1 MTERDDSGKETGS
14 DEQHAGHRQF
24 MKFGGL
30 AAAGLLG
37 STGLGRAVET
47 NALATGPAA
56 AAVDGLTIG
65 ETVDVY
71 LRYGD
76 SKIQGESPTA
86 NLGGV
91 DLTGTSDL
99 WGIDWMAGDFGDSRR
114 PGRQVISDVVVVK
127 RVDSASVQLYDRYH
141 TNDPLQDPHIEFFR
155 MNLQDGTMEHYYR
168 LELSTTR
175 IFGIALTT
183 MPAEGAVH
191 HFERISLAPETV
203 TVVDVLND
211 VQITLAGPGET

>member
-14 DEQHAGHRQF
+14 DEEHADRRQF

-65 ETVDVY
+65 ETVDAY

-76 SKIQGESPTA
+76 SKIQGESSVGDR
-86 NLGGV
+86 GGV

-99 WGIDWMAGDFGDSRR
+99 WGIDWMVGVSDDSRR
-114 PGRQVISDVVVVK
+114 PGRQVISDIVVVK
-127 RVDSASVQLYDRYH
+127 RVDSASVQLYDLYQ
-141 TNDPLQDPHIEFFR
+141 TVQPLDPHIEFFR
-155 MNLQDGTMEHYYR
+155 ANVLDGSTEHYYR

-175 IFGIALTT
+175 VSGIALTAV
-183 MPAEGAVH
+183 PDEGGRH
-191 HFERISLAPETV
+191 HFERISLTPETV
-203 TVVDVLND
+203 TVVDVLNN
-211 VQITLAGPGET
+211 VQTELTAFQR